1 MSKRG
6 YVTVIAMVVVMTIGA
21 RLLGEWFRVAV
32 FVALGLLGLVAT
44 IRYERV
50 KSRITD
56 FLSEQPPEEQDAIL
70 VWDEAWEDRPEI
82 LARLGRQGPR
92 VPLRGGRE
100 VFAYAPHHVT
110 AAFWSMIVGAALTA
124 FAAGM
129 AIFAP
134 PNDPSE
140 WPYLI
145 ALLIGFGAMTAFM
158 PWQIRIARGRIEVT
172 EEAIASLAPDG
183 ARTAWSWSEIVSAKT
198 SWLGSSLVLRTL
210 GGRRIWIGHS
220 IDGYGRLAN
229 LIATRIPEGVVWRV
243 A

>member
-6 YVTVIAMVVVMTIGA
+6 YVAVIVMVFIMTIGA
-21 RLLGEWFRVAV
+21 RLLGEWFRVGV
-32 FVALGLLGLVAT
+32 LVTLGLLVLIAT
-44 IRYERV
+44 IRYERL
-50 KSRITD
+50 KSRITH
-56 FLSEQPPEEQDAIL
+56 FLSEQPPGDQDAIL
-70 VWDEAWEDRPEI
+70 VWDEGWEDRPEI

-100 VFAYAPHHVT
+100 LFAYAPHHVT
-110 AAFWSMIVGAALTA
+110 AAVWSMAGGAAITA

-129 AIFAP
+129 AIFSP

-140 WPYLI
+140 WPYLV

-158 PWQIRIARGRIEVT
+158 PWQIRIARSRIEVT
-172 EEAIASLAPDG
+172 DQAIASLAPDD
-183 ARTAWSWSEIVSAKT
+183 ARTAWAWSEIVSAKT
-198 SWLGSSLVLRTL
+198 SWLGSSLVLRTS

-229 LIATRIPEGVVWRV
+229 LIATRIPEGVAWRV